1 MSRIILFA
9 QQKGGAGK
17 TMLLTQ
23 VATALAARDLAVAI
37 VDLDPQRSAAEWFEA
52 RTARLGDSGG
62 LTLLESANWRASAD
76 IQKAAKDADI
86 VLIDSPGTAEV
97 LKRVAL
103 KAADFC
109 VVPCQ
114 PSAADVW
121 ACRHT
126 LALIEGA
133 GIDHKVLLNRVPP
146 RSNAADAAAA
156 ELAGL
161 GAPVMEASVGSRS
174 AFAEAFMQGAG
185 VTETARRSKAA
196 TEIEALLAELATP
209 LGL

>member
-1 MSRIILFA
+1 MSRIVLFA

-23 VATALAARDLAVAI
+23 VAAALAARDRAVAI
-37 VDLDPQRSAAEWFEA
+37 VDLDPQRSAAEWHEV
-52 RTARLGDSGG
+52 RVARLGDGG
-62 LTLLESANWRASAD
+62 GTALVESANWRASAD

-121 ACRHT
+121 ACRQT
-126 LALIEGA
+126 LEMIEEA

-161 GAPVMEASVGSRS
+161 GAPVLDASIGSRS

-196 TEIEALLAELATP
+196 AEIDALLAELSDP

>member
-1 MSRIILFA
+1 MSQIILFA

-23 VATALAARDLAVAI
+23 IATALAGMGRRIAI
-37 VDLDPQRSAAEWFEA
+37 VDLDPQRSAAEWHEM
-52 RTARLGDSGG
+52 RTARLGDKNAIS
-62 LTLLESANWRASAD
+62 LIESANWRASSD
-76 IQKAAKDADI
+76 IQKAARETDL

-103 KAADFC
+103 KTADFC
-109 VVPCQ
+109 IVPCQ

-126 LALIEGA
+126 LALIEEA
-133 GIDHKVLLNRVPP
+133 GIQHKVLLNRVPP

-156 ELAGL
+156 ELSEL
-161 GAPVMEASVGSRS
+161 GAPVMDCSIGSRS
-174 AFAEAFMQGAG
+174 AFMDAFMKGAG
-185 VTETARRSKAA
+185 VTETARTSKAA
-196 TEIEALLAELATP
+196 AEVQDVLHELKKP